1 MQVDTYPKFKIMPE
15 KNENYILQ
23 NRYTFLFKRTMQSL
37 ENALNLYYMFDVF
50 VCIYINKYDIL
61 AGLFENAVNVAAL
74 RCLTPE
80 EMKLRWLKR

>member
-1 MQVDTYPKFKIMPE
+1 MPE
-15 KNENYILQ
+15 KHKNNIPQ
-23 NRYTFLFKRTMQSL
+23 NRYTFDFKWTIQSL

-61 AGLFENAVNVAAL
+61 AGLFENAVNVAAP